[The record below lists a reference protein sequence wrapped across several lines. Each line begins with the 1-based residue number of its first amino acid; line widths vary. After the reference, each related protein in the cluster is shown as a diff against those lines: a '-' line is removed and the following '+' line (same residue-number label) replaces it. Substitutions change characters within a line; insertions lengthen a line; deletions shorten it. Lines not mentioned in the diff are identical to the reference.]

1 VIYRSLTQLT
11 ALVLVGLGVAMVAVT
26 AAYGGGDGIVLGVLF
41 VLAGAGRLW
50 LLRRR
55 R

>member
-1 VIYRSLTQLT
+1 MYRQVTQLT
-11 ALVLVGLGVAMVAVT
+11 ALLMVGLGITMLAVT
-26 AAYGGGDGIVLGVLF
+26 LWHGGGVGLVLGVLF

-55 R
+55 AR